1 MYGAFLLDYVNVFL
15 VLCTINV
22 LLFQIICYIG
32 HSDLIIL

>member
-1 MYGAFLLDYVNVFL
+1 MYNALVLDYVNVLL

-32 HSDLIIL
+32 HSDLIIS